1 MWFSDISCREKLYF
15 KTKNVSGAS
24 RKSLIFGLPNVGQT
38 ALQVVQM
45 ILSYFLMLIV
55 MYMNAW
61 LFFAVVGGATLGYFC
76 FGWTKLQMIQ
86 EQCLQVEEQQHVVV
100 EQHKF

>member
-1 MWFSDISCREKLYF
+1 
-15 KTKNVSGAS
+15 
-24 RKSLIFGLPNVGQT
+24 
-38 ALQVVQM
+38 M

-55 MYMNAW
+55 MYYNVW
-61 LFFAVVGGATLGYFC
+61 LCFAVVGGATLGYFC

-86 EQCLQVEEQQHVVV
+86 QQCGHPETQHELE

>member
-1 MWFSDISCREKLYF
+1 
-15 KTKNVSGAS
+15 
-24 RKSLIFGLPNVGQT
+24 
-38 ALQVVQM
+38 
-45 ILSYFLMLIV
+45 MLIV